1 MSIIFIIAYKIIMTT
16 AIPVHTLT
24 ENEGSSFMVR
34 RLSRY
39 DGLDME
45 ERHRHSYYEILLF
58 DQAGGSNMIDFE
70 EYAVQAQSIHFIS
83 PGQVHALNRNPHTDG
98 YVVTF
103 TKDFM
108 ALNGGSLVI
117 LNDFPAFNKTASAVL
132 QASPA
137 DFAGIFGLV
146 QFMEQE
152 VKQARHYKEALLAAY
167 IQALLIRCKALVI
180 DTVDYRRND
189 ESAQQLIQRFNQLLE
204 QHFTSFHKV
213 NEYAERLGLTPNH
226 LSDSLKKISGKT
238 AGELIHQRIV
248 LEAKRLLLH
257 SSLATKEIA
266 YQLGFNDPSYFSRF
280 FKTNAGASPE
290 SFRREVRRTYQ

>member
-1 MSIIFIIAYKIIMTT
+1 MTT
-16 AIPVHTLT
+16 SIPVHTLT
-24 ENEGSSFMVR
+24 EDEGSSFMVR

-39 DGLDME
+39 DGIDME

-58 DQAGGSNMIDFE
+58 DRGGGTNMIDFE
-70 EYAVQAQSIHFIS
+70 EYPVQAESIHFIS
-83 PGQVHALNRNPHTDG
+83 PGQVHALNRNKDTDG
-98 YVVTF
+98 YLVTF

-108 ALNGGSLVI
+108 ALNGGNLSV
-117 LNDFPAFNKTASAVL
+117 LNDFPAFAKTAPAML

-137 DFAGIFGLV
+137 CFAAIFGLV
-146 QFMEQE
+146 KFIEQE
-152 VKQARHYKEALLAAY
+152 VKQTPHYKEALLAAY
-167 IQALLIRCKALVI
+167 IQALLIKCKALII
-180 DTVDYRRND
+180 DTVAYRRND

-204 QHFTSFHKV
+204 LHFTKVHKV
-213 NEYAERLGLTPNH
+213 NEYADQLGLTPNH

-238 AGELIHQRIV
+238 AGELIHQRIM

-280 FKTNAGASPE
+280 FKTNTGSSPE
-290 SFRREVRRTYQ
+290 NFRKEVRHTYQ